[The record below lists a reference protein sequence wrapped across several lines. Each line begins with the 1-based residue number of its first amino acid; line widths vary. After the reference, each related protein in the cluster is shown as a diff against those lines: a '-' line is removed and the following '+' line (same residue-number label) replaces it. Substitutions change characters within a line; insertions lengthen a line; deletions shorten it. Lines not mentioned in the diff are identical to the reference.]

1 MAPKSARKAQLLAKN
16 AELEAANR
24 KLEEEILA
32 LRPLLRVVEAQK
44 NTIRCQQQVI
54 SSLQKANGGVLGADR
69 AWDFDAPEKEAPQY
83 GDFAD
88 DPGEELPDIPRPGL
102 YMVYTDGSCIGN
114 GSKTAPGGWAAV
126 VAVPGGGEVEL
137 SGGAKGTTNNRMEL
151 IAAIKGLSKVP
162 RGAKVKLV
170 SDSQYV
176 INGLQKGWAKSWR
189 RNGWYKSDGKKA
201 LNPDLWKTLL
211 ELTEQRQLF
220 YEWVRGHN
228 GHRYNERCDRLAMQ
242 QAERLL

>member
-1 MAPKSARKAQLLAKN
+1 MNQFKDGDIEDEDFRRLLIDLFVNSVTVWDEDDDNFK
-16 AELEAANR
+16 
-24 KLEEEILA
+24 I
-32 LRPLLRVVEAQK
+32 
-44 NTIRCQQQVI
+44 TIAYNLT
-54 SSLQKANGGVLGADR
+54 SLPTKTYRLGKGGTSESDLVSN
-69 AWDFDAPEKEAPQY
+69 APEKEAPQY

-126 VAVPGGGEVEL
+126 VAVPGGGEVER
-137 SGGAKGTTNNRMEL
+137 SGGAKGTTNNRREL